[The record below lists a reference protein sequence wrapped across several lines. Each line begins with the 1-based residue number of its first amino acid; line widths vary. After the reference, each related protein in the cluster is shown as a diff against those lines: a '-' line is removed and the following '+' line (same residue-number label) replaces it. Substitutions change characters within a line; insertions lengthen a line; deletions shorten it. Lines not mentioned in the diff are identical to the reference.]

1 MIQRI
6 QSLYFLV
13 CMILIGSLLS
23 GVDIFRFVHEKE
35 SYAMTVYG
43 ISKSSLQ
50 SKEILHQ
57 DTGFYYLW
65 SIGLI
70 LFTFYTLMSYKTLE
84 KQLKLARYN
93 SFLYLISVLALVIFG
108 ASGGNNF
115 FDGEGSRE
123 LGAGFSLIVVS
134 FPFAYLAQLGVK
146 RDKKFLESLN
156 RLR

>member
-1 MIQRI
+1 
-6 QSLYFLV
+6 
-13 CMILIGSLLS
+13 
-23 GVDIFRFVHEKE
+23 
-35 SYAMTVYG
+35 
-43 ISKSSLQ
+43 
-50 SKEILHQ
+50 
-57 DTGFYYLW
+57 
-65 SIGLI
+65 
-70 LFTFYTLMSYKTLE
+70 MSYKTLE

-108 ASGGNNF
+108 ASGGNYF

-146 RDKKFLESLN
+146 RDKKLLESLN